1 MALKA
6 HIGGAFLNMA
16 NGATF
21 NWSDIDVPDTL
32 NTLRELASNN
42 TLSEENR
49 LAIREICWV
58 TEQMRTQIQEQQALH
73 KHSNVMAA
81 GTGQ

>member
-49 LAIREICWV
+49 QAIREICWV
-58 TEQMRTQIQEQQALH
+58 TETDADSDTGATGVAQA
-73 KHSNVMAA
+73 
-81 GTGQ
+81 Q